1 MYNDKEYNVEVFG
14 NGPVDACVK
23 AIQKAGFN
31 CEFLNYEQKALNMGS
46 DATAMTI
53 MHFKAPNGQTIIS
66 RGCDESTVKANLK
79 AIFNGLNI
87 MESLKN

>member
-1 MYNDKEYNVEVFG
+1 MYKLGIIGYPLG
-14 NGPVDACVK
+14 HSISA

-87 MESLKN
+87 MENYKNN

>member
-1 MYNDKEYNVEVFG
+1 MYNDKEFNVEVVG

-23 AIQKAGFN
+23 AIQKAGFECN
-31 CEFLNYEQKALNMGS
+31 FLNYEQKALNMGS

-53 MHFKAPNGQTIIS
+53 MHFETPNGQRVIS

-87 MESLKN
+87 MESLK